1 MAVQYF
7 PANNMQIKFESMQ
20 ARQVVSSQL
29 RRSFV
34 RLRRSKRRLG
44 ASLIETM
51 YCEVAYIDLTL
62 ERISS
67 RWSILGPLVMWMVKI
82 VVLRLK
88 MFHVYVR
95 LIWLPGRQWFEDLGV
110 GCFLLCSFKLNL
122 LEIWILHPFH
132 TCRYR
137 AFSIRLN
144 ILVWNSGY
152 SMRRMEKY
160 FPCVGLT
167 NTRSSGSK
175 FRAKIRD
182 QTVDS
187 FTFAFLLWG
196 CSTTLKLK

>member
-1 MAVQYF
+1 
-7 PANNMQIKFESMQ
+7 
-20 ARQVVSSQL
+20 
-29 RRSFV
+29 
-34 RLRRSKRRLG
+34 
-44 ASLIETM
+44 M
-51 YCEVAYIDLTL
+51 YCEIAYIDLKL
-62 ERISS
+62 KRLSS
-67 RWSILGPLVMWMVKI
+67 RWSTGSPGYEDGKNCCFASQ
-82 VVLRLK
+82 
-88 MFHVYVR
+88 MFHVYVQSIR
-95 LIWLPGRQWFEDLGV
+95 LPARQWFEDLDV
-110 GCFLLCSFKLNL
+110 WCFLLCSSKAQLNL

-152 SMRRMEKY
+152 SMRWMEKY

>member
-1 MAVQYF
+1 
-7 PANNMQIKFESMQ
+7 
-20 ARQVVSSQL
+20 
-29 RRSFV
+29 
-34 RLRRSKRRLG
+34 
-44 ASLIETM
+44 M
-51 YCEVAYIDLTL
+51 YCEVAYIDLKL
-62 ERISS
+62 ERMSS
-67 RWSILGPLVMWMVKI
+67 RWSILGPLVMRMEKI
-82 VVLRLK
+82 VVLNLK
-88 MFHVYVR
+88 MFHVYAQSIR
-95 LIWLPGRQWFEDLGV
+95 LPARQWFEDLDV
-110 GCFLLCSFKLNL
+110 WCFLLCSSKAQLNL
-122 LEIWILHPFH
+122 LEIWISHPFH

-137 AFSIRLN
+137 ALSIRLN